1 MPPIIAWPSN
11 VKGPAEEEFQTTHLP
26 RRRSLIY
33 NIQTMLGTI
42 LLLLS
47 ATFVESKTLA
57 LQIHL
62 DRAGYS
68 CNTAD
73 GVWGRKGERALRR
86 FLLDRGEKPVVLSP
100 EVAYDRYFARDPDP
114 FRIETVTQADLDA
127 LVKIPDDPAAKAKLR
142 RLGYETIQEM
152 FAERGH
158 LSQRALA
165 RINPG
170 VDWKNVHAGLRLVI
184 PDFPPIREEFAAAE
198 RGRPRRPQRPTAAL
212 VRVSLTNREITAF
225 DAQGKCLGLF
235 PCSIAANK
243 AKIPPQG
250 ELKITSYVAWP
261 NYTYTPDF
269 TAKGQKVQRFI
280 WPAGEN
286 CPVGVAWMGLNL
298 PGYGMHGT
306 PVPESIGFTG
316 SHGCFRLANWNAARL
331 YALCQPGT
339 KVVIEP

>member
-1 MPPIIAWPSN
+1 MFA
-11 VKGPAEEEFQTTHLP
+11 
-26 RRRSLIY
+26 
-33 NIQTMLGTI
+33 TI
-42 LLLLS
+42 LLLFA
-47 ATFVESKTLA
+47 ATFAESKTLA
-57 LQIHL
+57 LQLHL

-86 FLLDRGEKPVVLSP
+86 FQIDRGEKPAPLTP
-100 EVAYDRYFARDPDP
+100 EIAYDRYFAHAPDP

-127 LVKIPDDPAAKAKLR
+127 LVKIPGDPTAKAGLA

-158 LSQRALA
+158 VSQKALA
-165 RINPG
+165 RMNPG
-170 VDWKNVHAGLRLVI
+170 VIWQNVRPGLRLVI
-184 PDFPPIREEFAAAE
+184 PDFPPIQEEFAAAE
-198 RGRPRRPQRPTAAL
+198 RGRPRRPKRPTAEL
-212 VRVSLTNREITAF
+212 VRVSLANQEITVF
-225 DAQGKCLGLF
+225 DANGKCLGLF

-243 AKIPPQG
+243 AKVPPPG

-269 TAKGQKVQRFI
+269 TPKGKKIQRFV
-280 WPAGEN
+280 WPSGEN

-298 PGYGMHGT
+298 PGYGLHGT

-331 YALCQPGT
+331 YAMCRPGT
-339 KVVIEP
+339 RVVIEP